1 MFFFNMHN
9 VFAKS
14 IPTPSNP
21 EAESSMHSDNQNN
34 GKRKRNKNVL
44 GSPSSFSVDG
54 NFVASPEIDSLFRN
68 MHEAQPKESEKL
80 RKLKDLEKEN
90 DLLKKQIAKD
100 TKIKIDSIK
109 EADAKVQQLIS
120 AQVVLE
126 ADYKKLARAKAKS
139 DKYLDV
145 NKVAQRQ
152 IESLVRQILYI
163 FRKIPFFFISFCLLG
178 RRIGRKECSSG

>member
-1 MFFFNMHN
+1 
-9 VFAKS
+9 
-14 IPTPSNP
+14 
-21 EAESSMHSDNQNN
+21 
-34 GKRKRNKNVL
+34 
-44 GSPSSFSVDG
+44 
-54 NFVASPEIDSLFRN
+54 

-152 IESLVRQILYI
+152 IESLVRQILYT
-163 FRKIPFFFISFCLLG
+163 FRKIPFFFISFYLLG